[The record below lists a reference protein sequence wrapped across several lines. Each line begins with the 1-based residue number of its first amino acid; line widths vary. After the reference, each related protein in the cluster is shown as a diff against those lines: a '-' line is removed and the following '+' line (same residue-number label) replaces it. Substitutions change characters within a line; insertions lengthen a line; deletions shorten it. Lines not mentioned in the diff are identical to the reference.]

1 MKKLIKEILQK
12 ANPIISKIEE
22 FIKRRKKT
30 VSVTSLIIVIISA
43 TAVSYSSVSELVVI
57 MAASSLLCVIGMLMY
72 RIGHIPFLGRDTLWS
87 LYRSKYSEEEADEKY
102 KAHSLKAVTIF
113 YPIAIISFLIW
124 VIAEVVLLIIEQI

>member
-43 TAVSYSSVSELVVI
+43 IAVVNIVI
-57 MAASSLLCVIGMLMY
+57 VGY
-72 RIGHIPFLGRDTLWS
+72 
-87 LYRSKYSEEEADEKY
+87 
-102 KAHSLKAVTIF
+102 AHLIE
-113 YPIAIISFLIW
+113 IIMM
-124 VIAEVVLLIIEQI
+124 QR

>member
-30 VSVTSLIIVIISA
+30 VSVTSLIIVVISVIA
-43 TAVSYSSVSELVVI
+43 AYYSSVIELVVI

-87 LYRSKYSEEEADEKY
+87 LYRSKYSEEADEKY

>member
-1 MKKLIKEILQK
+1 MKKLIEEILQK

-30 VSVTSLIIVIISA
+30 VSVTSLIIVVISVIA
-43 TAVSYSSVSELVVI
+43 AYYSSVIELVAI
-57 MAASSLLCVIGMLMY
+57 MFVSSLICVIRMLTY
-72 RIGHIPFLGRDTLWS
+72 SAGKIPFLVSDTIWDL
-87 LYRSKYSEEEADEKY
+87 LRLKHSEEEADEKY